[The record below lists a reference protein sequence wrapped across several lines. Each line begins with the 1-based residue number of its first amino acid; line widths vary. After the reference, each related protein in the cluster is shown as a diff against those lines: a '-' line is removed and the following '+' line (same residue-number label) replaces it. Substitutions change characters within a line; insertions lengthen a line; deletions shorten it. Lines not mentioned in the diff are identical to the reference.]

1 MDNAVIITLIVCIT
15 LVLLYFINSWEKAQA
30 RKDVMKK
37 VKKFSDAF
45 GDIKPKKV
53 ETKKEDETPL
63 KFGDE

>member
-1 MDNAVIITLIVCIT
+1 MNNTVTITLIICVT
-15 LVLLYFINSWEKAQA
+15 LVLLYFINAWEKAQA

-45 GDIKPKKV
+45 GDIKPKQV
-53 ETKKEDETPL
+53 EKKTDETPL

>member
-1 MDNAVIITLIVCIT
+1 MSDTIIITIIVCIT
-15 LVLLYFINSWEKAQA
+15 LVVLYGISAWEKVQA

-53 ETKKEDETPL
+53 ETKKEDEPL

>member
-15 LVLLYFINSWEKAQA
+15 LVLLYFINAWEKAQA

-45 GDIKPKKV
+45 GDIKPKPV
-53 ETKKEDETPL
+53 EKKTDETPL

>member
-1 MDNAVIITLIVCIT
+1 MSDTIIITIIVCIT
-15 LVLLYFINSWEKAQA
+15 LVVLYGISAWEKVQA

-45 GDIKPKKV
+45 GDIKPKKA
-53 ETKKEDETPL
+53 ETKKEDEPL